1 MGETVELPGNY
12 ERHIQLGKQAAN
24 QQNWATAID
33 HFEAAYALEQR
44 FSLNILLASVL
55 VENRQLA
62 AALQLMQEK
71 FADYLAEPDLIGFY
85 IAVLL
90 ANKEFVEANEL
101 WQGVWPQMQQ
111 DAKQRVFWQTVK
123 RSIERAQNRYREQQV
138 PSIDKIQQ
146 KLYSIAGLPL
156 TEQMQLLKLAKQLP
170 QAEYL
175 KGIQPVLVNPYV
187 HPFVRSTIFE
197 ELVTLKIAQPIAVF
211 WFDQV
216 KTAIPNEIPLME
228 TSPKIQAVQQA
239 IQQTLADDPI
249 FAEQVLVTSQ
259 LYLACLYPFEN
270 EVLVDSDE
278 WTTLFLQE
286 LGLVPENQ
294 ATIVSENSQAWF
306 SKLQELVAKLMF

>member
-24 QQNWATAID
+24 QQNWPLAIE

-55 VENRQLA
+55 VENQQLV

-71 FADYLAEPDLIGFY
+71 AADYLAEPDLIGFY

-90 ANKEFVEANEL
+90 ANQEFVEANEL
-101 WQGVWPQMQQ
+101 WQGAWPQMQQ
-111 DAKQRVFWQTVK
+111 DAKQRLFWQTVK
-123 RSIERAQNRYREQQV
+123 RRIESAQNRYQEQQV
-138 PSIDKIQQ
+138 SAIEALQQ

-156 TEQMQLLKLAKQLP
+156 TAQLELLKRAKQLP
-170 QAEYL
+170 QSEYL
-175 KGIQPVLVNPYV
+175 KGIQPVLTNPYV
-187 HPFVRSTIFE
+187 HPFVRSTVFE
-197 ELVTLKIAQPIAVF
+197 ELVTLKITQSVAVF

-216 KTAIPNEIPLME
+216 RTVIPNQMPLMAA
-228 TSPKIQAVQQA
+228 SPKIQAVQQA
-239 IQQTLADDPI
+239 IQQALVADPI

-270 EVLVDSDE
+270 EILVNPDE
-278 WTTLFLQE
+278 WATLFLQE
-286 LGLVPENQ
+286 LALAPEKQ
-294 ATIVSENSQAWF
+294 VVVVSENSQAWF
-306 SKLQELVAKLMF
+306 TKLQELVTKLMF